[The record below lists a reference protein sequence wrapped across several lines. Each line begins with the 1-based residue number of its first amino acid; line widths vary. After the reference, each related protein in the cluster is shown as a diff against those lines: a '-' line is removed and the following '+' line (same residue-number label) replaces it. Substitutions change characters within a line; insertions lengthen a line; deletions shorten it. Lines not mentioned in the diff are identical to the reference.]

1 MPPKET
7 NLPEMY
13 VLQPDGT
20 KMRLGEIQNAEIISD
35 DDYDFSEKYIIQPTQ
50 TATFEV
56 RWNPTIDTIHLIH
69 LLIYG
74 KLPTNN
80 WRKMHGFPLRR
91 KQKKRK

>member
-7 NLPEMY
+7 KLPEMY
-13 VLQPDGT
+13 VMQPDGT
-20 KMRLGEIQNAEIISD
+20 KIRLGEIQTAEIISD
-35 DDYDFSEKYIIQPTQ
+35 DDYDFPEKYIIQPAQ

-56 RWNPTIDTIHLIH
+56 RWNPTIDTIH

-91 KQKKRK
+91 KVR